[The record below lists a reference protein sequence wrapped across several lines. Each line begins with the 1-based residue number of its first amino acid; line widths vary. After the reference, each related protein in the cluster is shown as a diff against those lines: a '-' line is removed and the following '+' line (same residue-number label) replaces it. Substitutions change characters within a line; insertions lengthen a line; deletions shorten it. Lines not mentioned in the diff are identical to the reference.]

1 MQNSE
6 VLCKITFDLDE
17 ESQELFVYEDT
28 SLNEL
33 TENLVEKLKKSCL
46 AYDQN
51 EYQITEE
58 DKKYFKEQIKARI
71 QNIMGQNIKNSL
83 QAAKWRNK
91 LK

>member
-33 TENLVEKLKKSCL
+33 TDNLVEKLKKSYL
-46 AYDQN
+46 AYD
-51 EYQITEE
+51 
-58 DKKYFKEQIKARI
+58 
-71 QNIMGQNIKNSL
+71 
-83 QAAKWRNK
+83 
-91 LK
+91 

>member
-33 TENLVEKLKKSCL
+33 TDNLVEKLKKSYL

-71 QNIMGQNIKNSL
+71 QNIMEQNIENSL

-91 LK
+91 LS

>member
-1 MQNSE
+1 MLNSE
-6 VLCKITFDLDE
+6 ILCKITFDLDE

-28 SLNEL
+28 QLNEL

-51 EYQITEE
+51 EYQITDE

-71 QNIMGQNIKNSL
+71 
-83 QAAKWRNK
+83 
-91 LK
+91 

>member
-1 MQNSE
+1 MLNSE
-6 VLCKITFDLDE
+6 ILCKITFDLDE

-28 SLNEL
+28 QLNEL

-71 QNIMGQNIKNSL
+71 QNIMEQNIENSL

-91 LK
+91 LS